1 MAATDEMI
9 SASIR
14 TFCETLHAHYV
25 RLPMQ
30 DGSEPMQT
38 MRPQRY
44 IFPTSTLATGVW
56 LPGDDVHLV
65 CITEDRKQIFWSIV
79 AETLG
84 LEGQET
90 KEFSPGVMKLA
101 WSALGV
107 EKAPR
112 NSAVYLHYALL
123 PPDLAIND
131 FARKD
136 AVPNLL
142 EIIRYPTSDRKT
154 PYMRKHIELAR
165 RAVHITSTTQ
175 PKGSQFQTAYHQLHT
190 WARSTGLLSQAL
202 ELLNGDTLLELLFRT
217 CEPCM
222 AVENPRFLQT
232 FFRDASTYLEAA
244 GVRPHSISAFLQVL
258 GHCDRIIVR
267 HGGYESE
274 GGVAALDLE
283 HITIARGLDLFLDSY
298 EDFLVLDLE
307 TWAKNPQDRMHF
319 QSEGFLE
326 VIKRLCTGAFSEIE
340 NGCGASTIPYRAWPY
355 LVGEEG
361 SKLCILGVCDGR
373 SLTTDEVD
381 AVQTWLASCCED
393 KEGRIDAKSIT
404 KERARALFAAG
415 LERNDSPTA
424 PIRSAQESASSSY
437 LRPFSQIQSRLRWDP
452 AHMSTPYEVGYED
465 RFDKSNLI
473 WRNLEQWA
481 KATEDEDFV
490 PESRVR
496 TVRRVEDKHVVWDRE
511 KRVDR
516 TAGV

>member
-1 MAATDEMI
+1 M
-9 SASIR
+9 
-14 TFCETLHAHYV
+14 
-25 RLPMQ
+25 P
-30 DGSEPMQT
+30 T

-44 IFPTSTLATGVW
+44 IFPTSTLAAGIW

-79 AETLG
+79 AEILG

-101 WSALGV
+101 WSALRV
-107 EKAPR
+107 EKAPQ
-112 NSAVYLHYALL
+112 NTAVYLHYAVL
-123 PPDLAIND
+123 PPDLAVKN
-131 FARKD
+131 FARRD
-136 AVPNLL
+136 AIPNLL
-142 EIIRYPTSDRKT
+142 ALIRYPTSDRKT
-154 PYMRKHIELAR
+154 PYMRKHVELAR

-202 ELLNGDTLLELLFRT
+202 ELLDGDNLLELLFRA
-217 CEPCM
+217 CELCITI
-222 AVENPRFLQT
+222 ENTRFLQT
-232 FFRDASTYLEAA
+232 FFRDSSLYLEAA
-244 GVRPHSISAFLQVL
+244 GVRPHGVSAFLQVL

-267 HGGYESE
+267 HGGYDSE
-274 GGVAALDLE
+274 EGIAALDLE
-283 HITIARGLDLFLDSY
+283 NCIVGRGFDLFLDSY
-298 EDFLVLDLE
+298 EEFLVLDLE
-307 TWAKNPQDRMHF
+307 TWAKNPQNRAHF
-319 QSEGFLE
+319 QGDGFLE
-326 VIKRLCTGAFSEIE
+326 IVKHLCNGVLSEME
-340 NGCGASTIPYRAWPY
+340 NGCDASTTPYRAWPY

-373 SLTTDEVD
+373 SLTTDEVY
-381 AVQTWLASCCED
+381 AAQAWLASCCED

-424 PIRSAQESASSSY
+424 PIPSTQDSASSSY

-452 AHMSTPYEVGYED
+452 AHMSTSYEVGYED

-473 WRNLEQWA
+473 WRSLEQWA

-496 TVRRVEDKHVVWDRE
+496 TVRRVEDKYVVWDRE

-516 TAGV
+516 TGGV

>member
-1 MAATDEMI
+1 MAASDEMI
-9 SASIR
+9 SASIH
-14 TFCETLHAHYV
+14 TFCETLHAYYA
-25 RLPMQ
+25 RLPTQ
-30 DGSEPMQT
+30 DGSELMPT

-44 IFPTSTLATGVW
+44 IFSTSTLAAGIW

-65 CITEDRKQIFWSIV
+65 CMTEDRKQIFWSIV
-79 AETLG
+79 VETLG

-107 EKAPR
+107 EKAPQ
-112 NSAVYLHYALL
+112 NTAVYLHYALL
-123 PPDLAIND
+123 PPDLAVKD
-131 FARKD
+131 FARED

-175 PKGSQFQTAYHQLHT
+175 PHESEFRSAYHTLHN

-202 ELLNGDTLLELLFRT
+202 ELLAGGDLLELLFRA
-217 CEPCM
+217 CDPCM
-222 AVENPRFLQT
+222 TTENPRFLQT
-232 FFRDASTYLEAA
+232 FFRDSSTYLEAA
-244 GVRPHSISAFLQVL
+244 GVRPHGVSAFLQVL
-258 GHCDRIIVR
+258 QHCDRIIVR
-267 HGGYESE
+267 HGGYESDE
-274 GGVAALDLE
+274 GVAALDLE
-283 HITIARGLDLFLDSY
+283 RFTLEKGFDLFLDSY

-319 QSEGFLE
+319 QSAGFLDI
-326 VIKRLCTGAFSEIE
+326 IKRLCTGAFSEME
-340 NGCGASTIPYRAWPY
+340 NGCGASTTPYRAWPH

-361 SKLCILGVCDGR
+361 SKICILGVCDGR
-373 SLTTDEVD
+373 ALMINEID

-393 KEGRIDAKSIT
+393 KEGRIEARKTT
-404 KERARALFAAG
+404 KEQARALFAD
-415 LERNDSPTA
+415 LERNDSPTT
-424 PIRSAQESASSSY
+424 PTSTEHEPASSSY

-452 AHMSTPYEVGYED
+452 AHMSTSYEVGYED

-481 KATEDEDFV
+481 KVTEDEEFV

-496 TVRRVEDKHVVWDRE
+496 TVRRVEDKFVVWDRE

-516 TAGV
+516 TGGV

>member
-1 MAATDEMI
+1 MPI
-9 SASIR
+9 
-14 TFCETLHAHYV
+14 
-25 RLPMQ
+25 
-30 DGSEPMQT
+30 

-44 IFPTSTLATGVW
+44 IFPTSTLAVGVW

-65 CITEDRKQIFWSIV
+65 CVTEDRKQIFWSIV

-101 WSALGV
+101 WSALGI
-107 EKAPR
+107 EKASQ
-112 NSAVYLHYALL
+112 NTAVYLHYALL
-123 PPDLAIND
+123 PPGLAVKD

-142 EIIRYPTSDRKT
+142 ETIRYPISDRKT

-165 RAVHITSTTQ
+165 RAVYITSTTQ
-175 PKGSQFQTAYHQLHT
+175 PQGSQFRSAYHQMHS
-190 WARSTGLLSQAL
+190 WAYFSGLLSRDL
-202 ELLNGDTLLELLFRT
+202 DLLTSDKVLELLFRT
-217 CEPCM
+217 SEPCITT
-222 AVENPRFLQT
+222 ENPRFLQI

-244 GVRPHSISAFLQVL
+244 GVRPHGISAFLQGL

-267 HGGYESE
+267 HGGYECE
-274 GGVAALDLE
+274 EGVAALDLE
-283 HITIARGLDLFLDSY
+283 RFTLVKGFDLFLNSY
-298 EDFLVLDLE
+298 EDFLVLDFE
-307 TWAKNPQDRMHF
+307 TWAKNPQDRMQF
-319 QSEGFLE
+319 QGEGFLK
-326 VIKRLCTGAFSEIE
+326 VIKNLCTDALSEME
-340 NGCGASTIPYRAWPY
+340 NGCDASTTPYRAWPY

-361 SKLCILGVCDGR
+361 SKICILGVCDGR

-381 AVQTWLASCCED
+381 AAQVWLANCCED

-415 LERNDSPTA
+415 LERKDSPTA
-424 PIRSAQESASSSY
+424 PTSSAEEPASSSY

-452 AHMSTPYEVGYED
+452 AHMSTSYEVGYED

-473 WRNLEQWA
+473 WRILEQWA

-496 TVRRVEDKHVVWDRE
+496 TVRRVEDKYVVWDRE

-516 TAGV
+516 TGGM

>member
-1 MAATDEMI
+1 MATTDEMI

-14 TFCETLHAHYV
+14 TFCETLRAHYV
-25 RLPMQ
+25 RLPIQ
-30 DGSEPMQT
+30 DGSETMPA

-44 IFPTSTLATGVW
+44 IFPTSTLAAGVW

-101 WSALGV
+101 WSALSI
-107 EKAPR
+107 EKAPQ
-112 NSAVYLHYALL
+112 STAVYLHYALL
-123 PPDLAIND
+123 PPDLAVKD

-136 AVPNLL
+136 AAPNLL

-154 PYMRKHIELAR
+154 PYMRKNIDLAR
-165 RAVHITSTTQ
+165 KAVHITSTAQ
-175 PKGSQFQTAYHQLHT
+175 PHEFEFRSAYHQLHT
-190 WARSTGLLSQAL
+190 WTRSTGLFSQAL
-202 ELLNGDTLLELLFRT
+202 ELLNGDNLLELLFRA
-217 CEPCM
+217 CEPFITN
-222 AVENPRFLQT
+222 ENTRFLQI

-244 GVRPHSISAFLQVL
+244 GVRPHGISAFLQVL
-258 GHCDRIIVR
+258 QHCDRIIVR

-274 GGVAALDLE
+274 GGVAALGLGNL
-283 HITIARGLDLFLDSY
+283 TVGRGLDLFLDSY

-307 TWAKNPQDRMHF
+307 TWAKNPQDRMQF
-319 QSEGFLE
+319 QGEGFLE
-326 VIKRLCTGAFSEIE
+326 VIKHLCNGALSELQ
-340 NGCGASTIPYRAWPY
+340 NGCDASTVPYRAWPY

-373 SLTTDEVD
+373 SLTADEID

-415 LERNDSPTA
+415 LERNESPTA
-424 PIRSAQESASSSY
+424 STSTTHEPASSSY

-452 AHMSTPYEVGYED
+452 AHLSTPYEVGYED

-496 TVRRVEDKHVVWDRE
+496 TVRRVEDKYVVWDRE

-516 TAGV
+516 TGGV

>member
-1 MAATDEMI
+1 MAATDEII

-25 RLPMQ
+25 KLPIQ
-30 DGSEPMQT
+30 DGSEPLT

-44 IFPTSTLATGVW
+44 IFSTSTLAAGIW

-90 KEFSPGVMKLA
+90 KELSPGIMKLA
-101 WSALGV
+101 WTALGI
-107 EKAPR
+107 EKALQ
-112 NSAVYLHYALL
+112 NTAVYLHYALL
-123 PPDLAIND
+123 PPDLAIKD

-142 EIIRYPTSDRKT
+142 ETIRYSTSDRKT
-154 PYMRKHIELAR
+154 PYMRKHVEVAR

-175 PKGSQFQTAYHQLHT
+175 PQRSQFRSAYHQLYT

-202 ELLNGDTLLELLFRT
+202 ELLNGDTLLELLFRA

-222 AVENPRFLQT
+222 TIENPRFLTT
-232 FFRDASTYLEAA
+232 FFRESSTYLEAA
-244 GVRPHSISAFLQVL
+244 GVRPHGISAFLQVL
-258 GHCDRIIVR
+258 QQCDRIIVR
-267 HGGYESE
+267 HGGYESDE
-274 GGVAALDLE
+274 GVAALDLE
-283 HITIARGLDLFLDSY
+283 RTTLGGGFGLFLDSY

-307 TWAKNPQDRMHF
+307 TWAKNPHDRAHF

-326 VIKRLCTGAFSEIE
+326 IIKHLCNGALSERE
-340 NGCGASTIPYRAWPY
+340 NGCDASTTLYRAWPY
-355 LVGEEG
+355 LFGEEG

-373 SLTTDEVD
+373 PLTTDEVD
-381 AVQTWLASCCED
+381 SAQTWLASCCES
-393 KEGRIDAKSIT
+393 KEGRIEAKRTT
-404 KERARALFAAG
+404 KEIARALFKDPK
-415 LERNDSPTA
+415 RNDSSTSPTSA
-424 PIRSAQESASSSY
+424 AQEPASSSY

-452 AHMSTPYEVGYED
+452 AHLSTPYEVGYED

-496 TVRRVEDKHVVWDRE
+496 TVRRVEDKYVVWDRE

-516 TAGV
+516 TGGV